1 MEAVVKRL
9 LPFLVLSVGLGLLGL
24 YVVTKDDL
32 LNPATYRFVNT
43 SPGLLILAAVAL
55 AVWWFAPTARVW
67 ILARFQGERI
77 SWLYAALAH
86 VAQVF
91 GVAMTPSGTG
101 GSPAMLVVFERA
113 KLPLGVAL
121 AIVVQVFILDLA
133 SLALMIFVGTAY
145 LVFGSSIV
153 LEPRFL
159 ILAGVA
165 GAVALGVAVLLV
177 RFPGVIYGL
186 VRFVKRWR
194 ILARFKP
201 QLTRIGREYLRS
213 SRVFREL
220 HVRQWVLIIGTNVA
234 GWAASFVLYWALL
247 AVYGASAEVW
257 AIIALLSIITL
268 FGFFVPTPGGAGF
281 YEVTVGLATGSTA
294 GAGGSAI
301 AGATVLWRLFTFYVI
316 YVLGPIG
323 GWVLF
328 WKARREAERPAKL

>member
-1 MEAVVKRL
+1 MKRL

-24 YVVTKDDL
+24 YFVTKDDL

-43 SPGLLILAAVAL
+43 SPGLLVLAAVAL
-55 AVWWFAPTARVW
+55 AVWWMAPTARVW

-86 VAQVF
+86 IAQVF

-113 KLPLGVAL
+113 KLPLGIAL

-145 LVFGSSIV
+145 LVFGSSIA

-159 ILAGVA
+159 ILAAVA
-165 GAVALGVAVLLV
+165 GTVALVIAVLLV
-177 RFPGVIYGL
+177 RFPGVIYTL
-186 VRFVKRWR
+186 VRIVKRWR
-194 ILARFKP
+194 VLAKFKP

-213 SRVFREL
+213 SAVFREL
-220 HVRQWVLIIGTNVA
+220 RLAQWALILGTNIA
-234 GWAASFVLYWALL
+234 GWAASFVLFWTLL
-247 AVYGASAEVW
+247 AVYGAHAEVW
-257 AIIALLSIITL
+257 SIIALLSIITL

-294 GAGGSAI
+294 GAGGAAI
-301 AGATVLWRLFTFYVI
+301 AGATVVWRILTFYVI
-316 YVLGPIG
+316 YVLGPVG
-323 GWVLF
+323 GWVVF
-328 WKARREAERPAKL
+328 WKSRQAAERPTNS

>member
-1 MEAVVKRL
+1 MKRL
-9 LPFLVLSVGLGLLGL
+9 VPLLILSVGLGLAGL
-24 YVVTKDDL
+24 YFVTKDDL

-43 SPGLLILAAVAL
+43 SPGLLALAVVAL
-55 AVWWFAPTARVW
+55 ALWWFAPTARVW

-101 GSPAMLVVFERA
+101 GSPAMLLVFERA

-145 LVFGSSIV
+145 LIFGSTIL
-153 LEPRFL
+153 LETRFL
-159 ILAGVA
+159 VLAGIA
-165 GAVALGVAVLLV
+165 GAVALVVAVLLV
-177 RFPGVIYGL
+177 RFPGVIYGI
-186 VRFVKRWR
+186 VRFIARWR
-194 ILARFKP
+194 ILARFRSR
-201 QLTRIGREYLRS
+201 LTRISREYLRS
-213 SRVFREL
+213 SAAFRDL
-220 HVRQWVLIIGTNVA
+220 RWRQWVLILGTNIA

-247 AVYGASAEVW
+247 EVYGAAAEVW

-294 GAGGSAI
+294 SAGGSAI
-301 AGATVLWRLFTFYVI
+301 AGATVLWRVFTFYVI

-323 GWVLF
+323 GWVLYSKF
-328 WKARREAERPAKL
+328 RREAERPTDT